1 MGRGLSFCHM
11 NINTQPTERP
21 FIHPQGALN
30 LINVF
35 PTIQGEGPFA
45 GTPATFVR
53 LAGCN
58 LQCPKCDTNYTEGR
72 STVAATELAA
82 MIRLTEKPRR
92 GLNGQHL
99 VVITGGEPFRQNLTP
114 AVTLL
119 LGLGYRV
126 QLETNGTLFLDGFPY
141 ERVTVVCSPKTGRI
155 NYDLA
160 KRVHAFKY
168 VVQEGFVHP
177 DDGLPFATLGQD
189 NQTDVARPPVG
200 SMADIFV
207 QPLDEQDA
215 NKNRKNL
222 EAAVASCLRHG
233 YRLCIQTH
241 KLANVP

>member
-1 MGRGLSFCHM
+1 M

-21 FIHPQGALN
+21 FLHPQGALN

-35 PTIQGEGPFA
+35 PTIQGEGPYA

-58 LQCPKCDTNYTEGR
+58 LQCPKCDTDYTSHR
-72 STVAATELAA
+72 STVSATELAA
-82 MIRLTEKPRR
+82 LVRQTSKARSGYHGP
-92 GLNGQHL
+92 L

-114 AVTLL
+114 FVILL

-155 NYDLA
+155 HWDLA
-160 KRVHAFKY
+160 KRVNAFKY
-168 VVQEGFVHP
+168 VVQAGYVSPE
-177 DDGLPFATLGQD
+177 DGLPFATLGQD

-200 SMADIFV
+200 SVAEIFV
-207 QPLDEQDA
+207 QPLDEQDQ
-215 NKNRKNL
+215 NLNRKNL
-222 EAAVASCLRHG
+222 EAAVASCLRYG